1 MRLGERKKAGSAVSS
16 TLANEDCSLETG
28 EEVKSRV
35 VLEGG
40 AVEEAAS
47 RSTPAQTHTS
57 RRFMSTLLE
66 FCSVES
72 SSRSLRWQR
81 KRRERRVGVG
91 GDEGAEA
98 GRPSCRRPA
107 FRTVKGIWSLCLL
120 VGGSRGRRE
129 GNAGMKEREK
139 KTDERRLDRKSVV

>member
-1 MRLGERKKAGSAVSS
+1 MRLGGRKKAGSAVLSK
-16 TLANEDCSLETG
+16 LANEDCSLETG

-35 VLEGG
+35 VLGG
-40 AVEEAAS
+40 RAVNEAAS

-81 KRRERRVGVG
+81 KRRERWG
-91 GDEGAEA
+91 GG
-98 GRPSCRRPA
+98 RRPGVRHA
-107 FRTVKGIWSLCLL
+107 GDQLSEPLKASGVYVCWSEAAEE
-120 VGGSRGRRE
+120 GGRETQARRRE
-129 GNAGMKEREK
+129 RKRQVREG
-139 KTDERRLDRKSVV
+139 